1 MSEATGDYDG
11 SFVVVLAV
19 AGIALTACSTATQTA
34 SSIVATS
41 PPASANI
48 ATSPPA
54 RTDGPVPAS
63 NSEVA
68 VTSPPPTVGA
78 TIPAKQRIIWASE
91 PAPGNTD
98 TGRLDQLVG
107 NDAGFLASTRPHAG
121 TGQHDTIWFSTN
133 GTAWTALDSATFGS
147 SPDLR
152 IAATD
157 DAFWVDASDPP
168 PLGPGP
174 SPTIPT
180 GSDARFGPVPGHLYR
195 STDGLRWT
203 SVSAGHGTPT
213 DLAGAG
219 SLLLATAP
227 GTPGT
232 DQVLVSADGVTWERA
247 DFPTGG
253 GTNFHPSAHSFSKN
267 AEHYTLGAAHDYDGG
282 LDYWASV
289 DGHTWHILP
298 KQPGSGSNI
307 ITSTGLVRAYIP
319 YPSPCAQ
326 PRSTCTTEV
335 RLARLPWD
343 ATQWLDVGGLP
354 VGSTS
359 GTPPL
364 ATLGGQWLVPL
375 VDAAGNLTVASST
388 DQTDWVTDPSATLAS
403 ANNPSDA
410 SGLIVSTNSSTIVV
424 ATGPGGPNMVG
435 HVQTDS

>member
-1 MSEATGDYDG
+1 MTTMG